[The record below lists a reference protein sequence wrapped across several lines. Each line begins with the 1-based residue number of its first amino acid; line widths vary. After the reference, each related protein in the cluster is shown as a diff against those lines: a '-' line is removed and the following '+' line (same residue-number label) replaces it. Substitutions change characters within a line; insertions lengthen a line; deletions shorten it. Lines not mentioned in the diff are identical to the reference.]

1 MKVQREQL
9 ETLPVAQLKE
19 IAKAN
24 DIKGVTTLK
33 KAELDLQRRRE
44 KTGFRHRRA
53 RHPGSVAGWI
63 RIHPL

>member
-24 DIKGVTTLK
+24 DIKGVTSLK
-33 KAELDLQRRRE
+33 KAELIEAIL
-44 KTGFRHRRA
+44 
-53 RHPGSVAGWI
+53 
-63 RIHPL
+63 